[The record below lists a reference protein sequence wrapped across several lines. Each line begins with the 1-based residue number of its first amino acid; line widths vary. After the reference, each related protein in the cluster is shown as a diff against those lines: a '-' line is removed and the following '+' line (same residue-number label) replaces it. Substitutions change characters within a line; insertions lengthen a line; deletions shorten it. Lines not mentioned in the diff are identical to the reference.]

1 MAELPDITRIAC
13 DRALR
18 RLAEGDMDALETIYH
33 KLGRKIFMTA
43 FSVLGDTHAA
53 EDIMQDTFVRL
64 AASAGGYREGSN
76 AVAYILTV
84 TRNLAI
90 TALEKR
96 KREYPA
102 EEIFGSDAAEEESLP
117 LRELEALRTLTEDDR
132 QIVILKLDAGMKHR
146 DIAAL
151 LGITPAACEKRY
163 QRALERLKAYY
174 KM

>member
-1 MAELPDITRIAC
+1 MAELPDITRAAC

-18 RLAEGDMDALETIYH
+18 RLAEGDTDALETVYH

-53 EDIMQDTFVRL
+53 EDVMQDTFVRL
-64 AASAGGYREGSN
+64 ASSAGSYREGSN

-102 EEIFGSDAAEEESLP
+102 EEIFGSDATEEDSLP
-117 LRELEALRTLTEDDR
+117 LRELEALRTLEEGDR
-132 QIVILKLDAGMKHR
+132 QIVILRLDAGMKHR

-163 QRALERLKAYY
+163 QRALKKLKVFYET
-174 KM
+174 

>member
-1 MAELPDITRIAC
+1 MAELPDITRAVC

-18 RLAEGDMDALETIYH
+18 RLAEGDMDALEIIYH
-33 KLGRKIFMTA
+33 RLGRKIFMTA

-53 EDIMQDTFVRL
+53 EDIMQDTFLRL
-64 AASAGGYREGSN
+64 AASAGSYRTGNN
-76 AVAYILTV
+76 AIAYILTV
-84 TRNLAI
+84 TRHLAI
-90 TALEKR
+90 DALAKK
-96 KREYPA
+96 KREVPA
-102 EEIFGSDAAEEESLP
+102 EELFGADAAEEDTLP

-163 QRALERLKAYY
+163 QRALGKLKEYY
-174 KM
+174 QA

>member
-1 MAELPDITRIAC
+1 MAELPDITRAAC

-18 RLAEGDMDALETIYH
+18 RLAEGDMDALETVYH

-43 FSVLGDTHAA
+43 FSVLGDSHAA
-53 EDIMQDTFVRL
+53 EDIMQDTFLRL
-64 AASAGGYREGSN
+64 AASAGSYREGSN

-84 TRNLAI
+84 ARNLAI

-96 KREYPA
+96 KREFPA
-102 EEIFGSDAAEEESLP
+102 EELFGADAAEEDSLP
-117 LRELEALRTLTEDDR
+117 LRELEALRTLAEEDR